1 MARQED
7 ATAGETVLWALGKAG
22 RQLSRISLPRP
33 DGHELRAA
41 IDGYPPFFSR
51 RFERREQMRAWSEA
65 ARERTLTKGWH
76 DPV

>member
-7 ATAGETVLWALGKAG
+7 ATGGETVLWALGKAG
-22 RQLSRISLPRP
+22 RQLSCISLPRP

-41 IDGYPPFFSR
+41 IDGYPPFCSR